1 MSKNYMEEVA
11 RMLGVEPSLTL
22 KVIGIP
28 EEGGLFCV
36 QSRGKSVPGGR
47 KGLCTRGHRLYRM
60 QVE

>member
-28 EEGGLFCV
+28 EEGGLFLCAIE
-36 QSRGKSVPGGR
+36 GKIRVR
-47 KGLCTRGHRLYRM
+47 RQAKLMHKGTSP
-60 QVE
+60 V